1 MASSRQVA
9 CWVVLGL
16 SALCP
21 PISAAAQEPTADT
34 ALVAVVDR
42 YRRARART
50 MQAGATDADVTA
62 AASVLAD
69 SVVYEH
75 PAAGARMTGRATL
88 AEGMRSFLGSA
99 RDASFHVIRQIAGP
113 GVVVA
118 EEQVSFEARRD
129 GGWSRTTRTQLTV
142 YEVRDR
148 HITRMIE
155 YWQPQ

>member
-16 SALCP
+16 GVLGP
-21 PISAAAQEPTADT
+21 LISAAAQEPTADT
-34 ALVAVVDR
+34 ALVAVVDQ

-62 AASVLAD
+62 AAAVLAD

-88 AEGMRSFLGSA
+88 AEGMRSFLGMTRGA
-99 RDASFHVIRQIAGP
+99 GFRVIRQVAGP

-118 EEQVSFEARRD
+118 EER
-129 GGWSRTTRTQLTV
+129 
-142 YEVRDR
+142 
-148 HITRMIE
+148 
-155 YWQPQ
+155 